1 MALLGTGG
9 ERLQMTA
16 SRFISGSPAACDV
29 TVIYRDRAISQS
41 ECQVQ
46 FGASS
51 ACPQWL
57 SSRESAC

>member
-29 TVIYRDRAISQS
+29 
-41 ECQVQ
+41 
-46 FGASS
+46 
-51 ACPQWL
+51 L
-57 SSRESAC
+57 SFTETGQ